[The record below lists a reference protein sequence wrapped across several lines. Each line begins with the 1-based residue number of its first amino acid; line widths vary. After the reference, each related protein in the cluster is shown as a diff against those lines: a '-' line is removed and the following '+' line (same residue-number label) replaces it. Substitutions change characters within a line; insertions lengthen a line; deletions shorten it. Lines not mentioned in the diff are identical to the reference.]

1 MYKYINND
9 YVYHS
14 FNDEQE
20 LLYKYCVK
28 NYIHKEERTTT
39 FKDVILDCEQFIL
52 PGGHCFRFTK
62 NWHNLICAPNAD
74 IVILMNTPNFVIN
87 NKLSLS
93 SERKL
98 VEYYYKN
105 VKTFTLKI

>member
-14 FNDEQE
+14 FNNEQE

-28 NYIHKEERTTT
+28 NCIYKQEVTTK
-39 FKDVILDCEQFIL
+39 FKDVTLDCEQFIL
-52 PGGHCFRFTK
+52 RGGYCFRFTK
-62 NWHNLICAPNAD
+62 AWHNLILAPNTN
-74 IVILMNTPNFVIN
+74 ILIITNTPNFVIN
-87 NKLSLS
+87 KKLSLS